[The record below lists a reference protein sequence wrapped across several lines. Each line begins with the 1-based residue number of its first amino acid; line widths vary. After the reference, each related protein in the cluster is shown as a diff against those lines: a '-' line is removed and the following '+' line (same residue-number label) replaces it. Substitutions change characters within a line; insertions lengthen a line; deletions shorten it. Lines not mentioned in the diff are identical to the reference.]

1 MVTPMTMTAIPPEV
15 VTETAI
21 EPEPRVLLHDVSW
34 QAYEQIGE
42 ALRDRPALRLTYD
55 RGSLEIK
62 TSSARHEMLKQRLGR
77 FLETLV
83 EEHNLSLLP
92 GGFATFKR
100 SDLEKGLEPDQ
111 CYWIANE
118 PRMRGRDDWDAASD
132 PPPDLVIELE
142 IFRGAVPRLS
152 IYSEL
157 AVPEVWRFDGQ
168 SLQVLLL
175 QPDGRYQVAEK
186 SSAFSAM
193 PIAEIPRFLKLEE
206 HTGYLCVVREFR
218 AWVRACIA
226 EK

>member
-1 MVTPMTMTAIPPEV
+1 MTMTAVPPEV
-15 VTETAI
+15 VMETAI

-42 ALRDRPALRLTYD
+42 ALRDRPALRLAYD

-62 TSSARHEMLKQRLGR
+62 TTSARYEMLKQRLGR

-83 EEHNLSLLP
+83 EEHNLRLLP

-111 CYWIANE
+111 CYWIADE

-132 PPPDLVIELE
+132 PPPDLVIEVE
-142 IFRGAVPRLS
+142 ISRGAVPRLS
-152 IYSEL
+152 IYAEL
-157 AVPEVWRFDGQ
+157 AVPEVWRFDGR

-186 SSAFSAM
+186 SPAFSAM